1 MNSPVPVP
9 APTTSAALPAWFTTR
24 QQAAWSRYLAIPTPK
39 RGDEMWRFS
48 NIKQL
53 DFTGFSR
60 STGVPPVREDGPTS
74 LSPHETTGILPVVP
88 DRQDAYPPADL
99 IARSSGLE
107 DTAAKLIFVNET
119 LVHSQSS
126 LPAGVLC
133 LSLAE
138 ALVSHSALVEAHFMK
153 QETRLGSAKFAA
165 LHEASVA
172 NGMFVHVPDDVE
184 IAHPIEIH
192 HWLAGSNTVIFPHT
206 LVVTGRH
213 AKVRVVEMF
222 RSAGDLQPGLAIT
235 FNDLAAGPGSRLD
248 YVAIQAFNEV
258 SRVIQINETSAAR
271 DATTTGFVL
280 NTGAAWARNESL
292 SRLEGPGAR
301 SDMLSVSIAAH
312 AQEYDQR
319 TFQHHVSPG
328 AFSDLLYKN
337 LLYDF
342 AGTIFSGLI
351 SVDEGAHHTDAY
363 QTCRNLLMSDTCEA
377 NSMPGLEINA
387 DQVKCS
393 HGSTSSQISEE
404 EIFYLRARGI
414 DSAAARQLIARGFSI
429 EVLARLGDEPLES
442 LVIGFMDAK
451 FASIAKASN

>member
-1 MNSPVPVP
+1 MMTTTPTASPVF
-9 APTTSAALPAWFTTR
+9 PAWFIAR
-24 QQAAWSRYLAIPTPK
+24 QQAAWTRYLATPTPK
-39 RGDEMWRFS
+39 RGDETWRFS

-53 DFTGFSR
+53 DFTGFTR
-60 STGVPPVREDGPTS
+60 SAHVT
-74 LSPHETTGILPVVP
+74 
-88 DRQDAYPPADL
+88 AAADL

-107 DTAAKLIFVNET
+107 ASAAKFVFINET
-119 LVHSQSS
+119 LVHAESN
-126 LPAGVLC
+126 LPAGVVC
-133 LSLAE
+133 LPLAE

-165 LHEASVA
+165 LHEASLT
-172 NGMFVHVPDDVE
+172 NGMFIYIPNDVE
-184 IAHPIEIH
+184 VPHPIEVH
-192 HWLAGSNTVIFPHT
+192 HWLAGENTVIFPHT
-206 LVVTGRH
+206 LVVTGTH

-222 RSAGDLQPGLAIT
+222 RSADELQPGLAIA
-235 FNDLAAGPGSRLD
+235 FNDLSAGPGSKLD

-258 SRVIQINETSAAR
+258 SRVIQINETAAAR
-271 DATTTGFVL
+271 DAATTGFIL

-292 SRLEGPGAR
+292 SRLEGAGAR
-301 SDMLSVSIAAH
+301 SDMLAVSIAAA

-337 LLYDF
+337 SLYDF
-342 AGTIFSGLI
+342 ATTIFSGLI
-351 SVDEGAHHTDAY
+351 FVDEGAHHTDAY

-414 DSAAARQLIARGFSI
+414 DPTAARQLIARGFSI
-429 EVLARLGDEPLES
+429 EAVARLGDEALES
-442 LVIGFMDAK
+442 LVIRFIDAK
-451 FASIAKASN
+451 FANIASGGA